1 MAGCDINRGLNIL
14 ACKNTVAGIRKVF
27 LANWDDYDF
36 VTQTNASGHTLSD
49 LGSLSGDTIFEYE
62 VKNDG
67 NSWSETVES
76 SRDAGT
82 TVFNQVTTAVMTKL
96 TAEKQYQLK
105 LMAWGRLLVF
115 IEFQSGDVLLSGL
128 ENGCEATYV
137 GNVEGAMTGANAY
150 TVTFTGM
157 EREPAYFL
165 TSNAVTQ
172 LLNNI
177 SSDNM
182 SA

>member
-1 MAGCDINRGLNIL
+1 MSCNINRGLDII
-14 ACKNTVAGIRKVF
+14 ACKNTVAGIRRIY

-36 VTQTNASGHTLSD
+36 VTESVASGHSVTD
-49 LGSLSGDTIFEYE
+49 LGTLSGDTIYEYE

-82 TVFNQVTTAVMTKL
+82 TVFNQVTTAIMTKL

-115 IEFQSGDVLLSGL
+115 IEFNSGDILLSGL

-137 GNVEGAMTGANAY
+137 ANVEGAMTGANAY
-150 TVTFTGM
+150 TMTFTGM

>member
-1 MAGCDINRGLNIL
+1 MSCNINRGLDII
-14 ACKNTVAGIRKVF
+14 ACKNTVAGIKRVY
-27 LANWDDYDF
+27 LANWADYDV
-36 VTQTNASGHTLSD
+36 VTESNASGHTVSD
-49 LGSLSGDTIFEYE
+49 LGDLAEVFQYE

-82 TVFNQVTTAVMTKL
+82 TVFNQVATAVMTKI

-115 IEFQSGDVLLSGL
+115 IEFQSGDVLVSGL
-128 ENGCEATYV
+128 ENGAEATYV
-137 GNVEGAMTGANAY
+137 ANVEGAMTGANAY
-150 TVTFTGM
+150 TITFTSM
-157 EREPAYFL
+157 EREPAYLL
-165 TSNAVTQ
+165 TADAITALQALVST
-172 LLNNI
+172 
-177 SSDNM
+177 DNM

>member
-1 MAGCDINRGLNIL
+1 MSCNINRGLDII
-14 ACKNTVAGIRKVF
+14 ACKNTVAGIKRLF
-27 LANWDDYDF
+27 LANWSDYDM
-36 VTQTNASGHTLSD
+36 VTVSNASGHTVTD
-49 LGSLSGDTIFEYE
+49 LGDLSGSTSVFQYE

-82 TVFNQVTTAVMTKL
+82 TVFNQVATAVMTKL

-115 IEFQSGDVLLSGL
+115 IEFQSGDVLVSGL
-128 ENGCEATYV
+128 ENGAEATYV
-137 GNVEGAMTGANAY
+137 ANVEGAMTGANAY
-150 TVTFTGM
+150 TITFSAM
-157 EREPAYFL
+157 ERQPAYFL
-165 TSNAVTQ
+165 TPDAFVALKALVSNE
-172 LLNNI
+172 
-177 SSDNM
+177 NM